1 MNFDLSSYATTMA
14 RYNRWMNTNL
24 YRVAAQLGEEKRKA
38 DCGLF
43 FDSIHRTFNHLLLC
57 DRLWLGRFIGA
68 PVAVTSLG
76 DELFADFEDLK
87 KAREATDSDIEH
99 WAGSLALSPLPD
111 RLRFTS
117 ISGNIARDVDFAQAI
132 IHFFNHQ
139 THHRGQITAA
149 LSQYGVDFGGTD
161 LLFMP
166 DAARQ
171 PHSRARARA

>member
-1 MNFDLSSYATTMA
+1 MNFDLANYAATMA

-24 YRVAAQLGEEKRKA
+24 YTVAAALGEAKRKA

-43 FDSIHRTFNHLLLC
+43 FDSVHRTFNHLLLC
-57 DRLWLGRFIGA
+57 DRLWLGRFTGA
-68 PVAVTSLG
+68 PIAVNSLG
-76 DELFADFEDLK
+76 DELFSDFDDLK
-87 KAREATDSDIEH
+87 KAREITDSDIEQ
-99 WAGSLALSPLPD
+99 WAASVALSPLPE
-111 RLRFTS
+111 RLHFTS
-117 ISGNIARDVDFAQAI
+117 ISQDVARNVDFAQAI

-166 DAARQ
+166 NA
-171 PHSRARARA
+171 